1 MTAPAEPL
9 PIPDEP
15 ITVLL
20 CGGAFDPP
28 HRAHLTLPPLARDAI
43 GADLLLYMPA
53 GKAPLKPGPIASNDD
68 RLAMLRAGLE
78 GEPRV
83 AITTLELER
92 PGDSYTIATL
102 KEIRAER
109 PRATLRLLIGADQA
123 RQFHKWRAAKE
134 IIQLAEPA
142 VMLRPPLEGA
152 DALLAE
158 MKPHWSEAELQEWGG
173 RLVELPAIEA
183 SSTRARQLLAEDPGS
198 PELATLLTPPVRRVI
213 AEKGLYVPDSPA

>member
-1 MTAPAEPL
+1 MTVPAEPL
-9 PIPDEP
+9 PVPDEP

-28 HRAHLTLPPLARDAI
+28 HRAHLTLPPLARDAV

-53 GKAPLKPGPIASNDD
+53 GKAPLKPGPAASNED

-78 GEPRV
+78 GAPRV

-92 PGDSYTIATL
+92 TGESYTIDTL
-102 KEIRAER
+102 KEIKAAR

-142 VMLRPPLEGA
+142 VMLRPPLEDAG
-152 DALLAE
+152 ALLAE
-158 MKPHWSEAELQEWGG
+158 MRPHRSEAELEQWGG

-183 SSTRARQLLAEDPGS
+183 SSTRARELLAEDPQS
-198 PELATLLTPPVRRVI
+198 PELDDLLTPPVRRVI
-213 AEKGLYVPDSPA
+213 AEKRLYAPARPA